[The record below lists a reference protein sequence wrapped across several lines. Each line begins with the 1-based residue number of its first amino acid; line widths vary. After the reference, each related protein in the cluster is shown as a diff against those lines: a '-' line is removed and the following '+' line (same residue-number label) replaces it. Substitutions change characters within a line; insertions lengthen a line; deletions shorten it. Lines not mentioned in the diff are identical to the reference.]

1 MSRIRRSFMKS
12 EKHIEEFEKTLSQIE
27 ALHDEISIISKKA
40 PNDLLNKYKVG
51 LVNTIIS
58 QANKLL
64 RSELLPFSDFKAF
77 DVDELPSNSDVVI
90 MLKQYIACLEKER
103 ENNIIRESFYW
114 YWTING
120 SMTSIKTYPPKKL
133 I

>member
-1 MSRIRRSFMKS
+1 MKS
-12 EKHIEEFEKTLSQIE
+12 EQHIEEFEKTLSQIE
-27 ALHDEISIISKKA
+27 ALHEELSIISKKA
-40 PNDLLNKYKVG
+40 PNDVLNRYKVG

-58 QANKLL
+58 RANKLL
-64 RSELLPFSDFKAF
+64 RAELLPFSDFNAF

-103 ENNIIRESFYW
+103 ENNIIRESCYW

-120 SMTSIKTYPPKKL
+120 IITSLKTYPPKKL
-133 I
+133 N

>member
-1 MSRIRRSFMKS
+1 MKS

-27 ALHDEISIISKKA
+27 ALHEELSIISKKV
-40 PNDLLNKYKVG
+40 PNDVLNKYKVG

-58 QANKLL
+58 RANKLL
-64 RSELLPFSDFKAF
+64 RAELLPFSDFEAF
-77 DVDELPSNSDVVI
+77 DNDEMPSNSDVVI

-103 ENNIIRESFYW
+103 ENNIIRASCYW

-120 SMTSIKTYPPKKL
+120 NVTSIQTYSPKNL
-133 I
+133 D